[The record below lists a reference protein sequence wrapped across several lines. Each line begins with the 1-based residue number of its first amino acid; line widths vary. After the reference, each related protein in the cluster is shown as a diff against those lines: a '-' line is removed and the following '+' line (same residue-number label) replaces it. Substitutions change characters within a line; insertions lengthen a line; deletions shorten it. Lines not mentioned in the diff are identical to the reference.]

1 MGALRSLLSNV
12 NGPTGSARKLYYGV
26 WESVMLYAAS
36 VWAKAVER
44 NKNRNARKRAQRAA
58 LVRSFTA
65 YRTVSTQNCVC
76 LRTSCPFTT
85 RLRSGPRNIDS
96 KKNIYRRYPFKR
108 RSGLGLFCKDQ
119 DSEGAYGGQ
128 MDEEAG
134 GRRQH
139 VQEA

>member
-58 LVRSFTA
+58 LREQGTGDESISRWCADCGLGIAREMTEVIFLT
-65 YRTVSTQNCVC
+65 
-76 LRTSCPFTT
+76 
-85 RLRSGPRNIDS
+85 G
-96 KKNIYRRYPFKR
+96 KR
-108 RSGLGLFCKDQ
+108 IPKVIEMNVKVSGLVQKNH
-119 DSEGAYGGQ
+119 
-128 MDEEAG
+128 AG
-134 GRRQH
+134 KNDAG
-139 VQEA
+139 EI